1 MFPSL
6 ASIKWIAIAI
16 AAALML
22 SFAWHQGAL
31 SIQSQWDAEKA
42 ALNAEAALK
51 IQEAQDRVIAT
62 ERESARRIAATD
74 AKYQAVL
81 KEKRSE
87 ETTALVRASTGGL
100 RINAKCPGNPSAVS
114 SSTASSSSSD
124 GEARVELSKA
134 DGEFLIR
141 LSAEADRITEQLNAC
156 QSLLEEDR
164 K

>member
-1 MFPSL
+1 MT
-6 ASIKWIAIAI
+6 
-16 AAALML
+16 

-42 ALNAEAALK
+42 ALNAEAAK
-51 IQEAQDRVIAT
+51 QIQEANDRVAAA
-62 ERESARRIAATD
+62 EREAVRKVAATD

-87 ETTALVRASTGGL
+87 EAIAIARASTGGL
-100 RINAKCPGNPSAVS
+100 RINAKCPGNPNAVS
-114 SSTASSSSSD
+114 GSASSSSSSD

-134 DGEFLIR
+134 DGDFLIR
-141 LSAEADRITEQLNAC
+141 FAAEADRLTEQLNAC
-156 QSLLEEDR
+156 QTLLEEER